1 MLSVTKDGQLEDVKY
16 APIKDANGKLYCYA
30 VDLFGEPV
38 CQIFECQDG
47 WAVIV
52 SGEKCEKHS
61 NAPQLVYGF
70 SSRRRC
76 VEYAL
81 RVVGLWE

>member
-1 MLSVTKDGQLEDVKY
+1 MFSVRKGDKFEDVKY
-16 APIKDANGKLYCYA
+16 IPIKNANGDLNCYA

-38 CQIFECQDG
+38 CQIFECPDG

-52 SGEKCEKHS
+52 SGKKCAKHS
-61 NAPQLVYGF
+61 NALQLVYGF
-70 SSRRRC
+70 SNRCRC

-81 RVVGLWE
+81 RVVGLWD